1 MRILAA
7 ATDEEILSE
16 WAGLGYYARARNLTA
31 CAREVARRGAFPT
44 TAAALRQLPGI
55 GDYTSAAIA
64 AIAFDEKAAAVDTN
78 VQRVVARLHAL
89 REPSKDQVATLL
101 LDMLP
106 DGRTGDFTQAM
117 MDLGATI
124 CRPKAPMCSKCP
136 LQPHCLAFRNG
147 QPEHYPA
154 LKVRRQRPHKYGAA
168 YWTDRNGEVWLVRR
182 PPKGML
188 GGMAALPGSEW
199 TDAAVQ
205 DLNSIGTVRHVFTHF
220 SLDLQVV
227 LRPEP
232 TAEGWWHPI
241 SELPRAGLPTLYR
254 RAAEIA
260 LAEQK
265 HAA

>member
-1 MRILAA
+1 
-7 ATDEEILSE
+7 
-16 WAGLGYYARARNLTA
+16 
-31 CAREVARRGAFPT
+31 
-44 TAAALRQLPGI
+44 
-55 GDYTSAAIA
+55 
-64 AIAFDEKAAAVDTN
+64 
-78 VQRVVARLHAL
+78 
-89 REPSKDQVATLL
+89 
-101 LDMLP
+101 
-106 DGRTGDFTQAM
+106 
-117 MDLGATI
+117 
-124 CRPKAPMCSKCP
+124 
-136 LQPHCLAFRNG
+136 
-147 QPEHYPA
+147 
-154 LKVRRQRPHKYGAA
+154 
-168 YWTDRNGEVWLVRR
+168 
-182 PPKGML
+182 ML